1 MGFNCG
7 ILGLPNVGKSTLFN
21 ALTSTQV
28 AESKNY
34 PFCTIEPNI
43 GKVMVKDERLD
54 TISKISKSEKK
65 IYNQLEFV
73 DIAGLVKGASK
84 GEGLGNKF
92 LGNLNNVDAIIHIV
106 RCFEDS
112 NITHVNNKIDP
123 IKDIEIIETELLLSD
138 LSKISNVC
146 ENLQKKIKGNAD
158 ERAKLD
164 VLNIVK
170 ESLSEGSML
179 RDMKFTKEEKELV
192 KELNFLTLKPLIYVC
207 NLDEKSLESG
217 NEFSK
222 KVIEFANKKK
232 IDYLNVSASIE
243 SQIAQIEN
251 YTERLEY
258 LNTLNIKEN
267 SLDKLIKKGY
277 KMLDLITFFTSG
289 PKESRA
295 WSIKQNSSAPKAA
308 AKIHTDFQKGFI
320 RAETISY
327 TDFVEFKGELGAKEA
342 GKVRQEGKD
351 YLVEDGD
358 IITFK
363 FNV

>member
-92 LGNLNNVDAIIHIV
+92 LGNLNNVDAIIHII

-170 ESLSEGSML
+170 ESLSEGIML

>member
-21 ALTSTQV
+21 ALTSTQI

-54 TISKISKSEKK
+54 RISEISKSQKK

-106 RCFEDS
+106 RCFEDT
-112 NITHVNNKIDP
+112 NITHVNSSIDP
-123 IKDIEIIETELLLSD
+123 INDIEIIETELLLSD
-138 LSKISNVC
+138 LNKVNNAR
-146 ENLQKKIKGNAD
+146 ENLLKKSKGNSQEKIKIEILNGVKENLSQGKMLRDIEFNAD
-158 ERAKLD
+158 EKK
-164 VLNIVK
+164 IIK
-170 ESLSEGSML
+170 EFS
-179 RDMKFTKEEKELV
+179 
-192 KELNFLTLKPLIYVC
+192 FLTLKPFIYVC
-207 NLDEKSLESG
+207 NLDENSIETG
-217 NEFSK
+217 NKFSK
-222 KVIEFANKKK
+222 TVIEYAKNRE
-232 IDYLNVSASIE
+232 IDYLKVSASIE
-243 SQIAQIEN
+243 SQISQIEN
-251 YTERLEY
+251 YDERIEY
-258 LNTLNIKEN
+258 FNSINIRES

-277 KMLDLITFFTSG
+277 KLLDLITFFTSG

-295 WSIKQNSSAPKAA
+295 WSVKEKSSAPEAA

-327 TDFVEFKGELGAKEA
+327 KDFIEFNGESGAKEA
-342 GKVRQEGKD
+342 GRVRQEGKD

-358 IITFK
+358 IITFR